1 MRKFFL
7 IMCVIGIAMWYY
19 KKTDVVVEVDAP
31 VTLAFDYSDNVS
43 INRPPIQ
50 KPLKHKVPYK
60 YEEYDITPVA
70 TFQLEARVLGSKHYR
85 VGREADLSPVDL
97 ALGWGMMSKD
107 HVLGEIAITQSNRF
121 YYWRVQQFPVPQKV
135 IETSSANM
143 HMIAANEAVRDA
155 LFNAKT
161 GDVVKL
167 KGFLVSINSD
177 DGWSWKSS
185 MTRNDTGKGACEV
198 ILVDDFRIMQL

>member
-1 MRKFFL
+1 
-7 IMCVIGIAMWYY
+7 
-19 KKTDVVVEVDAP
+19 
-31 VTLAFDYSDNVS
+31 
-43 INRPPIQ
+43 
-50 KPLKHKVPYK
+50 
-60 YEEYDITPVA
+60 
-70 TFQLEARVLGSKHYR
+70 
-85 VGREADLSPVDL
+85 
-97 ALGWGMMSKD
+97 
-107 HVLGEIAITQSNRF
+107 
-121 YYWRVQQFPVPQKV
+121 
-135 IETSSANM
+135 
-143 HMIAANEAVRDA
+143 NEAVRDA